1 MMFDGPTHAL
11 SVTFHEKSEG
21 RVGRIRGNADLGH
34 DVLYGMVDAGSA
46 IPLAC
51 TCLKKDDNRCQT
63 SESCKCKRI
72 DVIV

>member
-1 MMFDGPTHAL
+1 MIFDGPTHAL
-11 SVTFHEKSEG
+11 SVTFHEESEG

-51 TCLKKDDNRCQT
+51 TCLKKT
-63 SESCKCKRI
+63 T
-72 DVIV
+72 DVRRGKVVSVNELM